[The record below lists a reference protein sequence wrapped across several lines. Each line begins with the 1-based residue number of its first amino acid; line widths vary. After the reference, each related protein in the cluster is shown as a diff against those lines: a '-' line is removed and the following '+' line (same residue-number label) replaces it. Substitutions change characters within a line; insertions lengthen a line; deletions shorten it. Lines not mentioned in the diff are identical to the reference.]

1 MSSTAGRPGF
11 AGRECAAHHGD
22 AGEVDNHLTNIG
34 HVRLE
39 VFLPHIAYVA
49 GLLVR
54 GFHCRRAPELGINWF
69 QPHQNPKGLL
79 KQLRTGEGVS
89 GHFRPGLSH
98 EAPLGVRR
106 PQLSAL
112 SATFAAACSVR
123 SYMTSVWTSL
133 RPLKARATQR
143 GHSQCAA
150 ARDRPRG
157 SRIRCSM
164 SDIITW
170 YGPRD
175 GKKWHLMQPDV
186 MKQNGR
192 RRSVRRHGT
201 HRWSIRHH
209 SLARTP
215 SPSNTYMKSCIPSGK
230 G

>member
-112 SATFAAACSVR
+112 SATFAEACSVR

-150 ARDRPRG
+150 AEHTRTRCLLETSCAARKICSQDTRISEVCEAICSGRHAPAAPKLLLLTTCARAPRNCHSSG
-157 SRIRCSM
+157 S
-164 SDIITW
+164 
-170 YGPRD
+170 
-175 GKKWHLMQPDV
+175 
-186 MKQNGR
+186 
-192 RRSVRRHGT
+192 
-201 HRWSIRHH
+201 
-209 SLARTP
+209 
-215 SPSNTYMKSCIPSGK
+215 
-230 G
+230 